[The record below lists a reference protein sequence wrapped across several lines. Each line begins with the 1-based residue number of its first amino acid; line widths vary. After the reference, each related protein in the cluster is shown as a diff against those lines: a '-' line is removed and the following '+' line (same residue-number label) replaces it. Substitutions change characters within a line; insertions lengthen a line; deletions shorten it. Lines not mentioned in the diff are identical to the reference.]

1 MQNSGVSS
9 DSHLE
14 NWSLGVLISVIL
26 IVLITVSLQF
36 QGQFVPIFFEASSQ
50 NCANLYRGYCLVIM
64 QLTSSTW
71 WAFPSLQDSS
81 QNCCSSVAQ
90 LCLSL

>member
-14 NWSLGVLISVIL
+14 NQSLSGLICVIL

-36 QGQFVPIFFEASSQ
+36 QGCFVLIFFEASSW
-50 NCANLYRGYCLVIM
+50 NCGNLYHGYGLVIM
-64 QLTSSTW
+64 
-71 WAFPSLQDSS
+71 
-81 QNCCSSVAQ
+81 
-90 LCLSL
+90 